1 MPDAWTL
8 VKFLFPLWLSAGRGS
23 EGQTA
28 DASRRVKGKI
38 FGCNSCK
45 SRQLVFIDKDSSG
58 PP

>member
-23 EGQTA
+23 EGGTA

-38 FGCNSCK
+38 LDVTAVSP
-45 SRQLVFIDKDSSG
+45 DS
-58 PP
+58 